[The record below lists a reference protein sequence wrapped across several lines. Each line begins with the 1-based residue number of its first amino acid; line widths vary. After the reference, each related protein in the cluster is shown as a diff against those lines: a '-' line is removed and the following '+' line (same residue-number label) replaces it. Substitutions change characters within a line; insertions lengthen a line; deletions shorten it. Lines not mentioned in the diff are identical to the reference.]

1 MTATQETPDPEQT
14 LSDALAAAQK
24 TLGASLPRLITRKPH
39 VAMNAAKHQLTSQ
52 ALFMP
57 PSELAD
63 YLSIGAQMVREL
75 EPVGII
81 EHQFAQRIID
91 ATWRLNRGIALE
103 TLAFNSRVAAA
114 SSAFIEAHPGESD
127 ATILANSQAQAFD
140 KECVDIF
147 DKLSRYGA
155 RIEKSLNFNLEQ
167 LRVRRESRIGKR
179 GHQYDEKTCA
189 AYAWYSELAD
199 LAYALVKAREEI
211 QAKSVPETAPLTSR
225 DRQGDGTPPE
235 PPAVPATATEQSQ
248 LPKSLFRQMPCQK
261 PIELVAPLTPETEKT
276 IRLAAQHGLLIGSE
290 HTLFTQPAAA

>member
-1 MTATQETPDPEQT
+1 MTATQATPDPEQT
-14 LSDALAAAQK
+14 LTDALAAAQK
-24 TLGASLPRLITRKPH
+24 TLGASLPRLITRKPQ
-39 VAMNAAKHQLTSQ
+39 VAMNAAKHQLTGQ

-114 SSAFIEAHPGESD
+114 SSAFIETNPGESD
-127 ATILANSQAQAFD
+127 ATILANSQGQAFD

-155 RIEKSLNFNLEQ
+155 RIEKSLHFNLEQ

-199 LAYALVKAREEI
+199 LAFALVKAREEI
-211 QAKSVPETAPLTSR
+211 QSKSVPPEV
-225 DRQGDGTPPE
+225 TPPE
-235 PPAVPATATEQSQ
+235 PQAVPATATEQSQ
-248 LPKSLFRQMPCQK
+248 LPKSLFCK
-261 PIELVAPLTPETEKT
+261 LTPETEKT
-276 IRLAAQHGLLIGSE
+276 IRLAARHGLLIGSE

>member
-1 MTATQETPDPEQT
+1 
-14 LSDALAAAQK
+14 
-24 TLGASLPRLITRKPH
+24 
-39 VAMNAAKHQLTSQ
+39 MNAAKHQLTGQ

-63 YLSIGAQMVREL
+63 YLSIGAEMVKEL
-75 EPVGII
+75 QPVGII

-114 SSAFIEAHPGESD
+114 SSAFIEAHPDESD
-127 ATILANSQAQAFD
+127 ATILANSQGQAFD

-155 RIEKSLNFNLEQ
+155 RIEKSLHFNLEQ

-179 GHQYDEKTCA
+179 GDQYDEKTCA

-199 LAYALVKAREEI
+199 LAFALVKAREEI
-211 QAKSVPETAPLTSR
+211 ETRSVPEV
-225 DRQGDGTPPE
+225 TPPE
-235 PPAVPATATEQSQ
+235 PQAVPATATEQSQ
-248 LPKSLFRQMPCQK
+248 LPKTLFCQ
-261 PIELVAPLTPETEKT
+261 LTPETEKT
-276 IRLAAQHGLLIGSE
+276 IRLGAQHGLLIGSE
-290 HTLFTQPAAA
+290 HTLFTQLAAA

>member
-1 MTATQETPDPEQT
+1 MTATQATPDPEQT
-14 LSDALAAAQK
+14 LTDALAAAQK
-24 TLGASLPRLITRKPH
+24 TLGASLPRLITRKPQ
-39 VAMNAAKHQLTSQ
+39 VAMNAAKHQLTGQ

-114 SSAFIEAHPGESD
+114 SSAFIEAHPDESD
-127 ATILANSQAQAFD
+127 ATILANSQGQAFD

-155 RIEKSLNFNLEQ
+155 RIEKSLHFNLEQ

-199 LAYALVKAREEI
+199 LAHALVKAREEI
-211 QAKSVPETAPLTSR
+211 QSKSVPPEV
-225 DRQGDGTPPE
+225 TPPE
-235 PPAVPATATEQSQ
+235 PQAVPATATEQSQ
-248 LPKSLFRQMPCQK
+248 LPKSLFCK
-261 PIELVAPLTPETEKT
+261 LTPETEKT
-276 IRLAAQHGLLIGSE
+276 IRLAARHGLLIGSE

>member
-1 MTATQETPDPEQT
+1 MTATQATSDPEQT
-14 LSDALAAAQK
+14 LTDALAAAQK
-24 TLGASLPRLITRKPH
+24 KLGASLPRLITRKPQ

-103 TLAFNSRVAAA
+103 TLAFNSRVATA

-155 RIEKSLNFNLEQ
+155 RIEKSLHFNLEQ

-189 AYAWYSELAD
+189 AYAWYNELAD
-199 LAYALVKAREEI
+199 LAHALVKAREEI
-211 QAKSVPETAPLTSR
+211 QAKSVPPEV
-225 DRQGDGTPPE
+225 TPPE
-235 PPAVPATATEQSQ
+235 PQAVPATATEQSQ
-248 LPKSLFRQMPCQK
+248 LPKSLFCQK

-276 IRLAAQHGLLIGSE
+276 LRHAAQHGLLIGSE

>member
-1 MTATQETPDPEQT
+1 MTTHSETPDPEQNLT
-14 LSDALAAAQK
+14 DALAAAQK
-24 TLGASLPRLITRKPH
+24 TLGASLPRLITRKPQ

-75 EPVGII
+75 APVGII
-81 EHQFAQRIID
+81 EHQFAQRVID
-91 ATWRLNRGIALE
+91 ATWRINRATALE
-103 TLAFNSRVAAA
+103 TSAFNSRVVTA
-114 SSAFIEAHPGESD
+114 SRAVIEANPDESD

-140 KECVDIF
+140 KECVDMF

-155 RIEKSLNFNLEQ
+155 RIEKSLNTTLAQLEN
-167 LRVRRESRIGKR
+167 RRETRIAKR
-179 GHQYDEKTCA
+179 GDQYDEKTCA

-211 QAKSVPETAPLTSR
+211 EAKSVALEV
-225 DRQGDGTPPE
+225 TPPE
-235 PPAVPATATEQSQ
+235 PPTESVTPSEKSQ
-248 LPKSLFRQMPCQK
+248 LPKTLFCKTPCQ
-261 PIELVAPLTPETEKT
+261 PIHLVAPLTPETEET
-276 IRLAAQHGLLIGSE
+276 LRLGAQHGLLIGSE

>member
-1 MTATQETPDPEQT
+1 MTTHSEASDPEQT
-14 LSDALAAAQK
+14 LTDALAAAQK
-24 TLGASLPRLITRKPH
+24 KLGASLPRLITRKPQ
-39 VAMNAAKHQLTSQ
+39 VAMNAAKHQLTGQ

-63 YLSIGAQMVREL
+63 YLSIGAEMVKEL
-75 EPVGII
+75 QPVGII

-91 ATWRLNRGIALE
+91 ATWRLNRAIALE
-103 TLAFNSRVAAA
+103 TIAFNSRVAAA
-114 SSAFIEAHPGESD
+114 SSAFIEAHPDESD
-127 ATILANSQAQAFD
+127 AAILANSQGQAFD

-155 RIEKSLNFNLEQ
+155 RIEKSLHFNLEQ

-179 GHQYDEKTCA
+179 GDQYDEKTCA

-199 LAYALVKAREEI
+199 LAFALVKAREEI
-211 QAKSVPETAPLTSR
+211 ETRSVPEV
-225 DRQGDGTPPE
+225 TPPE
-235 PPAVPATATEQSQ
+235 PQAVPATATEQSQ
-248 LPKSLFRQMPCQK
+248 LPKPLFCQK

-276 IRLAAQHGLLIGSE
+276 IRLAARHGLLIGSE

>member
-1 MTATQETPDPEQT
+1 MTATQATSDPEQT
-14 LSDALAAAQK
+14 LTDALAAAQK
-24 TLGASLPRLITRKPH
+24 KLGASLPRLITRKPQ
-39 VAMNAAKHQLTSQ
+39 VAMNAAKHQLTGQ

-63 YLSIGAQMVREL
+63 YLSIGAEMVKEL
-75 EPVGII
+75 APVGII

-91 ATWRLNRGIALE
+91 ATWRLNRGTALE
-103 TLAFNSRVAAA
+103 TTAFNSRVATA
-114 SSAFIEAHPGESD
+114 SSAIIEANPEESD
-127 ATILANSQAQAFD
+127 ATILANSQGQAFD

-155 RIEKSLNFNLEQ
+155 RIEKSLHFNLEQ

-179 GHQYDEKTCA
+179 GDQYDEKTCA
-189 AYAWYSELAD
+189 AYAWYNELAD

-211 QAKSVPETAPLTSR
+211 QAKSVPPEV
-225 DRQGDGTPPE
+225 TPPE
-235 PPAVPATATEQSQ
+235 PPTVPATATEQSQ
-248 LPKSLFRQMPCQK
+248 LPKPLFCQM
-261 PIELVAPLTPETEKT
+261 PIELVAPLIPETEKT